1 MLKNSEENGWLIDF
15 KQIPNKNSIN
25 YVHPRNL
32 SLRWNYNS
40 SITWLKRKKKRNKYE
55 RDCKCNFKWPS
66 MQRCQFPIY
75 NILLQNIWK
84 FAHGHFYWDIFW
96 FKWNTVRTRKLWNWK
111 TTFRFKLSN
120 EHKTNKLCCVNILI
134 SLNTWL
140 DLSHCIN
147 IWCET
152 TSNTIDHIINVV
164 FIFCSFLVLTVSI
177 EVF

>member
-1 MLKNSEENGWLIDF
+1 MCSWINHYLIILF
-15 KQIPNKNSIN
+15 NVYL
-25 YVHPRNL
+25 YVGLTYFGKGILL
-32 SLRWNYNS
+32 SLLKYDIGKTTFQIECRTPFIIHFIV
-40 SITWLKRKKKRNKYE
+40 IT
-55 RDCKCNFKWPS
+55 
-66 MQRCQFPIY
+66 I
-75 NILLQNIWK
+75 
-84 FAHGHFYWDIFW
+84 
-96 FKWNTVRTRKLWNWK
+96 KLWNWK

-164 FIFCSFLVLTVSI
+164 FIFYSFLVLTVSI

>member
-1 MLKNSEENGWLIDF
+1 MKGTVSVISSHPPCKDVNSRFTIFYCKISENL
-15 KQIPNKNSIN
+15 
-25 YVHPRNL
+25 H
-32 SLRWNYNS
+32 
-40 SITWLKRKKKRNKYE
+40 
-55 RDCKCNFKWPS
+55 
-66 MQRCQFPIY
+66 M
-75 NILLQNIWK
+75 
-84 FAHGHFYWDIFW
+84 DIFTGTKILR

-152 TSNTIDHIINVV
+152 TSNIIDHIINVV
-164 FIFCSFLVLTVSI
+164 FLLYSFLVLTVSI